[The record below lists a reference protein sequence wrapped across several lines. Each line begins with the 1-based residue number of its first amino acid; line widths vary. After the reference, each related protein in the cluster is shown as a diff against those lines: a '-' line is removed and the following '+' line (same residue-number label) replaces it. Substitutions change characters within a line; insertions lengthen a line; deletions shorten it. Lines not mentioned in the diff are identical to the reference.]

1 MSTGV
6 IRAAHIDCCNSPL
19 TVSRPAIPAPIVDEV
34 SKEKLLVSSAALRD
48 GILAVPV
55 IDISS
60 FRMPYADAAARSQV
74 VRQVDEAAR
83 TVGFMQIT
91 GHGIARATRIELT
104 NATDAFFALDPE
116 TKQKYRCPPGI

>member
-1 MSTGV
+1 MKVVAGIDVGGTNTDAVLVRDGKIIERAKVPTTGDV
-6 IRAAHIDCCNSPL
+6 
-19 TVSRPAIPAPIVDEV
+19 
-34 SKEKLLVSSAALRD
+34 RD

-55 IDISS
+55 IDVSS

-91 GHGIARATRIELT
+91 GHGISAATRRPRS
-104 NATDAFFALDPE
+104 DPSA
-116 TKQKYRCPPGI
+116 QAMPSR